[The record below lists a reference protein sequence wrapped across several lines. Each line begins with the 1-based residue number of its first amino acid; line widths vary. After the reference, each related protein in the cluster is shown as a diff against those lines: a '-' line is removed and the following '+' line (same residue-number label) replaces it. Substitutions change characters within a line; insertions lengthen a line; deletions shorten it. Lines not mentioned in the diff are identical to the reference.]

1 MKSKPTPPCRLQV
14 LLARRAPIG
23 VIFRRGPSKWV
34 QVIKWDT
41 QRDVF
46 EEGQW
51 FHGHIYVGRS
61 DLSPDGSLLIYFAS
75 KFNEK
80 TLSDK
85 EYTYAWTAVSKPPF
99 LTALALWP
107 KGDCWHGGGLFIT
120 SRDVFLNHR
129 PDVAEPHPK
138 HLPQGIRVTSNPNAA
153 GEDDGVLVSRM
164 ERDGWKILRDLEF
177 DYYSRRTIHPAVFE
191 KHSGKASMNLHVEK
205 YFDDLEEQWL
215 CSIATKEGKSFLI
228 GTGTW
233 ADFDQQNRLTFASNG
248 KLFAAS
254 LKNGTVSLEELAD
267 FNGAKRNALKAPA
280 WAAKW

>member
-1 MKSKPTPPCRLQV
+1 MKSKPHPPCRLQV

-34 QVIKWDT
+34 QIIKWDT

-46 EEGQW
+46 EEGQS

-61 DLSPDGSLLIYFAS
+61 DLSPDGSLLIHFAS
-75 KFNEK
+75 KFNK
-80 TLSDK
+80 KSVSDR

-107 KGDCWHGGGLFIT
+107 KGDCWHGGGLFTT

-138 HLPQGIRVTSNPNAA
+138 HLPQGIRVVSNPNAA
-153 GEDDGVLVSRM
+153 GEDDGVLIPRL
-164 ERDGWKILRDLEF
+164 ERDGWKLLQDLEY
-177 DYYSRRTIHPAVFE
+177 DYYGRRTVRPA
-191 KHSGKASMNLHVEK
+191 G
-205 YFDDLEEQWL
+205 EEQWL
-215 CSIATKEGKSFLI
+215 CSVASKQGKSLLI

-233 ADFDQQNRLTFASNG
+233 ADFDQQNRTVFASSG
-248 KLFAAS
+248 KLFAATI
-254 LKNGTVSLEELAD
+254 KKGTVNLEELAD
-267 FNGAKRNALKAPA
+267 FNGSKRSNLRAPT
-280 WAAKW
+280 WATKW